1 MTEPRSRKEMNV
13 KVVRLT
19 TTEDVVA
26 DLLEETDDS
35 VTIRGGIVAVP
46 TKDGNIGFASWTPLL
61 ASPVE
66 DITIS
71 KSNVVYVG
79 DPNPALID
87 HYVNQFSKILGVV
100 PVLGEVLTGLDK
112 TGVFATQFSIK
123 GNFED
128 PKVSVNASSL
138 APGLL
143 RDLFSPDWLIKERER
158 IFGKN

>member
-61 ASPVE
+61 ASLVE

-71 KSNVVYVG
+71 KDHVVYVG
-79 DPNPALID
+79 DPNSALVD
-87 HYVNQFSKILGVV
+87 HYVNQFSKIVTPDSVQDGIIV
-100 PVLGEVLTGLDK
+100 P
-112 TGVFATQFSIK
+112 
-123 GNFED
+123 
-128 PKVSVNASSL
+128 
-138 APGLL
+138 
-143 RDLFSPDWLIKERER
+143 
-158 IFGKN
+158 

>member
-1 MTEPRSRKEMNV
+1 MNV
-13 KVVRLT
+13 KVVRLV

-66 DITIS
+66 DITIN
-71 KSNVVYVG
+71 KSNIVYVG

-87 HYVNQFSKILGVV
+87 HYVNQFSKIVTPDSVQDGIIV
-100 PVLGEVLTGLDK
+100 P
-112 TGVFATQFSIK
+112 
-123 GNFED
+123 
-128 PKVSVNASSL
+128 
-138 APGLL
+138 
-143 RDLFSPDWLIKERER
+143 
-158 IFGKN
+158 